1 MSRNSGIRFVLCVLA
16 LFLVS
21 VFTSRPAPAQPLR
34 RPAAGIA
41 KVAVLGEG
49 ALRWVRDLLAGLLP
63 QGTTKEGMSID
74 PDGSQNPQGTPVDP
88 DGGLD
93 GEGMSIDPNG

>member
-1 MSRNSGIRFVLCVLA
+1 MSRNSGTRFAVCILT

-21 VFTSRPAPAQPLR
+21 VFTSLPAPAQPLR
-34 RPAAGIA
+34 RPVSGIG

-49 ALRWVRDLLAGLLP
+49 ALRWVRDLLSGLLP
-63 QGTTKEGMSID
+63 QGTAKEGVMID
-74 PDGSQNPQGTPVDP
+74 PNGSQNPGGAPVDP